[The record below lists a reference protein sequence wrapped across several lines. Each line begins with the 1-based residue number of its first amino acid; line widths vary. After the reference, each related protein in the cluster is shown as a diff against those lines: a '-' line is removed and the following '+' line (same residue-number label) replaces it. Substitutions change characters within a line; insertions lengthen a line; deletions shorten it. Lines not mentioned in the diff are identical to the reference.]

1 MVRKRGGVT
10 GQGGAQGGGGGKRQA
25 TTPVGGTF
33 KDPRRNIR
41 GGEDSDDNEEEEWTH
56 VVRNK
61 PTIPEKPNIVEKLN
75 KASSERGSI
84 IAGTNKSKGGSLIDQ
99 LNERASIRGSTAG
112 SVHGD
117 NKQKNKPELYTIPE
131 SLYKTAPA
139 DGCMR
144 DVITVVVQ
152 SKDGED
158 YRGTVTYTEARY
170 EIFSKGMDLP
180 DDLLHGIKIQ
190 FGNSPTI
197 TYKLTEQI
205 DIDSLSSVEYFEFE
219 RTATSNSAKNIETF
233 QCKIKGI
240 RQKRPEASTS
250 TPPNEEHAPNVFNVR
265 IIGCDYSIEEE
276 EILEW
281 LKLYGETF
289 GKLTENCYYDPR
301 PEVKPVK
308 DGTYTIRMR
317 IDRQIPQFLPMYG
330 KKVKIEHRS
339 IQIRCTN
346 CYGKHPRKVCK
357 SEKVAWMDY
366 VSNFMA
372 TNQDVTNTMIGKWYE
387 IAMKEGRTSLDQQKE
402 KPQATRRMSDEICKG
417 SYNMQDA
424 IQKVKEISLSRRE
437 TNTANANTRHK
448 RHDKNDPEV
457 LKEIISIRNESIDGE
472 RLYELTELGLSVDA
486 AKDLVEREKELNSV
500 YKMLD
505 EKRKKEKLA
514 NNTKTVGDRPEEKK
528 QTQQEKHKW

>member
-1 MVRKRGGVT
+1 MVRNRGGVT

-41 GGEDSDDNEEEEWTH
+41 GGEDFDDDEEEEWTH

-61 PTIPEKPNIVEKLN
+61 PTIPGKPNIVEKLN

-117 NKQKNKPELYTIPE
+117 NKQKNKSELYTSPE

-205 DIDSLSSVEYFEFE
+205 
-219 RTATSNSAKNIETF
+219 
-233 QCKIKGI
+233 
-240 RQKRPEASTS
+240 
-250 TPPNEEHAPNVFNVR
+250 
-265 IIGCDYSIEEE
+265 
-276 EILEW
+276 
-281 LKLYGETF
+281 
-289 GKLTENCYYDPR
+289 
-301 PEVKPVK
+301 
-308 DGTYTIRMR
+308 
-317 IDRQIPQFLPMYG
+317 
-330 KKVKIEHRS
+330 
-339 IQIRCTN
+339 
-346 CYGKHPRKVCK
+346 
-357 SEKVAWMDY
+357 
-366 VSNFMA
+366 
-372 TNQDVTNTMIGKWYE
+372 
-387 IAMKEGRTSLDQQKE
+387 
-402 KPQATRRMSDEICKG
+402 
-417 SYNMQDA
+417 
-424 IQKVKEISLSRRE
+424 
-437 TNTANANTRHK
+437 
-448 RHDKNDPEV
+448 
-457 LKEIISIRNESIDGE
+457 
-472 RLYELTELGLSVDA
+472 
-486 AKDLVEREKELNSV
+486 
-500 YKMLD
+500 
-505 EKRKKEKLA
+505 
-514 NNTKTVGDRPEEKK
+514 
-528 QTQQEKHKW
+528 